1 MPIRRGHRFGFIRQ
15 IRNRR
20 LDKKREKQWR
30 SMFAKHPVIY
40 RAQNGN
46 PRDVRTF
53 LFDDSY
59 ILKLYVDHYNLVGID
74 DEDTMRRIL
83 LWVMD
88 HLVYVGDETTKGQ
101 REFWQNPE
109 DTIITLRGDCEDG
122 AILIKSLALVAGV
135 PDWKVKIL
143 AGNVVGGGH
152 AYCTFIR
159 YDDVQVI
166 LDWCY
171 WPNRLRIAERPRRQD
186 EENYLEVWFSWDKKY
201 SYVPKPT
208 EYSQGK
214 TDELNFKLRRK

>member
-1 MPIRRGHRFGFIRQ
+1 MKKRGGHRFGFIRQ

-30 SMFAKHPVIY
+30 DMFTKQPVIY

-53 LFDDSY
+53 LFDNSH
-59 ILKLYVDHYNLVGID
+59 ILKLYIDHYDLRGID

-83 LWVMD
+83 VWVID
-88 HLVYVGDETTKGQ
+88 HLQYVGDPQTKGQ
-101 REFWQNPE
+101 PEFWQNPE
-109 DTIITLRGDCEDG
+109 DTIITLKGDCEDG
-122 AILIKSLALVAGV
+122 AILIKSLSLVAGV

-143 AGNVVGGGH
+143 AGEVVGGGH

-171 WPNRLRIAERPRRQD
+171 WPNRLRIAERPARQF
-186 EENYLEVWFSWDKKY
+186 EENYLEVWFSWDKKH

-208 EYSQGK
+208 EYTQGGAK
-214 TDELNFKLRRK
+214 EMNFKVEG

>member
-1 MPIRRGHRFGFIRQ
+1 MGHRFGFVRRIRS
-15 IRNRR
+15 NR
-20 LDKKREKQWR
+20 LNAKRERSWR
-30 SMFAKHPVIY
+30 AKFNVEPIIY

-53 LFDDSY
+53 LFDKSHILDAY
-59 ILKLYVDHYNLVGID
+59 IKYYGLKGID

-83 LWVMD
+83 IWVID
-88 HLVYVGDETTKGQ
+88 HLRYVGDETNKGQ
-101 REFWQNPE
+101 VEYWQNPE

-143 AGNVVGGGH
+143 AGMVVGGGH

-159 YDDVQVI
+159 WDDTQVI

-171 WPNRLRIAERPRRQD
+171 WPNTLPVSQRRERKD
-186 EENYLEVWFSWDKKY
+186 ETNYKEVWFSFDKRY
-201 SYVPKPT
+201 GYAPKPV
-208 EYSQGK
+208 EYSNSRVTNTQ
-214 TDELNFKLRRK
+214 FKIGE